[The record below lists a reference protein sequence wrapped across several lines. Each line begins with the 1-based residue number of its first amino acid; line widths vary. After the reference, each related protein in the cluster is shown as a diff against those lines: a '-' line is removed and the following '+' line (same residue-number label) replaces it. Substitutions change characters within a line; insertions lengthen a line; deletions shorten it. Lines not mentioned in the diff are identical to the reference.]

1 MVAPWEGWLELYQCG
16 CGPTKGLVWTGRAG
30 RQLGGEVDSGYFS
43 RLAHGAGVYHW
54 LKSAGATAGWCP
66 CILIIFCVSRALF
79 KELEAER
86 ATETFHL

>member
-1 MVAPWEGWLELYQCG
+1 MWLWAHQRF
-16 CGPTKGLVWTGRAG
+16 GLDRES
-30 RQLGGEVDSGYFS
+30 RPQLGGEVDSGYFS